1 MLLERLRIENYR
13 NLAIEEIRF
22 SKGLNFLLG
31 PNGAGKSSVLEAFY
45 LVCTARQ
52 LSPGRLERYVQ
63 QGRQGFSLFAR
74 ILGDVEQHSVLAE
87 KQKAKALKIFLDDKP
102 IERNSALFRI
112 FPVQSILPNAADLLL
127 GPPSLRRSQLDWV
140 LFHVEQ
146 DFLVLAN
153 QYKRALKQRNSWL
166 RSSQHTENGA
176 DPWADA
182 LVTAGSAI
190 EARRSAAV
198 GFIEP
203 IFLEIIRGV
212 DEQLDCA
219 VSYRDGGMLRRDEG
233 LVSLAGR
240 RSSDRLVG
248 ATLLGPQRADLLF
261 RSGLVPCS
269 EVLSRGQVKTVSA
282 CWALACSVFLGG
294 KIGRQPAL
302 LFDEIG
308 ADWDGSTLL
317 KFISRAAQFGGQV
330 VGTSSNWE
338 YNGWEEASKRYN
350 AALFHVEQ
358 GKVGARSDSAEQG
371 A

>member
-13 NLAIEEIRF
+13 NLAREEILF

-45 LVCTARQ
+45 LVCTARP
-52 LSPGRLERYVQ
+52 LSSGSLERFVQ
-63 QGRQGFSLFAR
+63 QGQQGFSLFAHIVGGADR
-74 ILGDVEQHSVLAE
+74 HSVLAR
-87 KQKAKALKIFLDDKP
+87 KKKAKALKIYLNDEP

-127 GPPSLRRSQLDWV
+127 GSPSLRRSQLDWV
-140 LFHVEQ
+140 LFHVEP
-146 DFLVLAN
+146 DFLVLAH

-166 RSSQHTENGA
+166 RSSLSAENGP
-176 DPWADA
+176 DPWADI
-182 LVTAGSAI
+182 LVTAGAAI

-198 GFIEP
+198 DVIGP
-203 IFLEIIRGV
+203 IFSEIVRSV
-212 DEQLDCA
+212 DERLDCA
-219 VSYRDGGMLRRDEG
+219 VNYRDGGMLTLDEG
-233 LVSLAGR
+233 FVSLAKR
-240 RSSDRLVG
+240 RTADRLIG
-248 ATLLGPQRADLLF
+248 ATVLGPQRADLLF
-261 RSGLVPCS
+261 RRGLALCS
-269 EVLSRGQVKTVSA
+269 EALSRGQVKTVSA

-294 KIGRQPAL
+294 KTGRQPAL

-308 ADWDGSTLL
+308 ADWDSITLSS
-317 KFISRAAQFGGQV
+317 FISNVAQFGGQV

-338 YNGWEEASKRYN
+338 YNGWEDASKRYD

-358 GKVGARSDSAEQG
+358 GKIGARSDSAIQG